1 MIKHTLSGYSTRLR
15 PFHHCHCLLHC
26 LTIVM
31 TQWGPKSFCYCK
43 AILPSLRGQKQSL
56 NAKVAV
62 TSKWKRFQS
71 QNGVTFFISGTGRTV
86 SYGWSLKDF
95 TTQSIMTTHPNKSI
109 CFNFDLYLPRAFF
122 QMSFDRNT
130 KKWRNVSCFEK
141 VGVVILWLVC
151 LVAWS

>member
-71 QNGVTFFISGTGRTV
+71 QNGVTFLFLALAGLFPMGDR
-86 SYGWSLKDF
+86 LK
-95 TTQSIMTTHPNKSI
+95 TSQLIQSWRLILI
-109 CFNFDLYLPRAFF
+109 RAFASILIYIYHVP
-122 QMSFDRNT
+122 SFKCPLIETQRNGET
-130 KKWRNVSCFEK
+130 CLVLKKWVLLYCGWY
-141 VGVVILWLVC
+141 VW
-151 LVAWS
+151 